1 MAIKY
6 TWTIAQLE
14 RNTSDGGVTTVH
26 WRCDASDSSYIPSDS
41 LVNVQYTASSYGTV
55 GCTPDPEAADW
66 IAFDALTEADV
77 LAWVWASVD
86 KDTTEASL
94 AARIEADKAPTS
106 TTGLPW

>member
-1 MAIKY
+1 MATT

-14 RNTSDGGVTTVH
+14 RNTSDGGVTVVH
-26 WRCDASDSSYIPSDS
+26 WRVSAVDGD
-41 LVNVQYTASSYGTV
+41 YTASSYGTV
-55 GCTPDPEAADW
+55 GCSPDPEAADW

-94 AARIEADKAPTS
+94 AARIEADKNPTS
-106 TTGLPW
+106 STGMPWAAE